1 MQLLAAGSLLSF
13 GARPHNATMHM
24 LKHLSIL
31 LTLVLAPLAVTAEP
45 MPAAAKAEVTAAFAR
60 LEASGCKFNR
70 NGKWYTGTQAREH
83 LQKKLDYAE
92 KKTSLKTA
100 EEFIAVA
107 ASKSSTTGEPYQ
119 VKCADKPPVL
129 SSVWL
134 QRQVQA
140 GRALK

>member
-1 MQLLAAGSLLSF
+1 MNLLCGF
-13 GARPHNATMHM
+13 GVRRHNATTPM
-24 LKHLSIL
+24 LKHFSIL
-31 LTLVLAPLAVTAEP
+31 LTMLLASLVATAEP
-45 MPAAAKAEVTAAFAR
+45 MPPVARAEVANALTR

-119 VKCADKPPVL
+119 VKCTDKPPVF

-134 QRQVQA
+134 QQQVQA
-140 GRALK
+140 GRASK